1 VKNALAAALFSIAA
15 LSSAAHA
22 VADEAQGSHF
32 QFKIPAGWK
41 DKSGQGRAYFTL
53 AVDEANQLAF
63 QAKVAPGATPVTP
76 ELLEKYASDAQ
87 KSVKRIAPDAEL
99 KVIDK
104 KAVTLGD
111 VTAARF
117 VFEMPPPPEAL
128 HPQPTRQ
135 LMFYVPVA
143 DQHAVLTFTAPAASF
158 AKYEALFDKTA
169 HATVIRK

>member
-1 VKNALAAALFSIAA
+1 MKNAIVAAICLF
-15 LSSAAHA
+15 A
-22 VADEAQGSHF
+22 VAAPADEKTPSHF

-63 QAKVAPGATPVTP
+63 QAKVQQGATLVTP
-76 ELLEKYASDAQ
+76 QFLEKYASDAQ
-87 KSVKRIAPDAEL
+87 KSVARIAPDAEL

-104 KAVTLGD
+104 RAVTLGD

-117 VFEMPPPPEAL
+117 VFEMPPPPDAL

-135 LMFYVPVA
+135 LMFYVPVG
-143 DQHAVLTFTAPAASF
+143 DEHAVLTFTAPSASY
-158 AKYEALFDKTA
+158 AKFEALFDKTA
-169 HATVIRK
+169 RATVIRK

>member
-1 VKNALAAALFSIAA
+1 MKNAIAAAVVLVSFAA
-15 LSSAAHA
+15 YA
-22 VADEAQGSHF
+22 VADEAAASHF

-63 QAKVAPGATPVTP
+63 QAKVAAGASSVTP
-76 ELLEKYASDAQ
+76 EFLEKYASDAQ
-87 KSVKRIAPDAEL
+87 KSVARIAPDAKL
-99 KVIDK
+99 AVIDK
-104 KAVTLGD
+104 KAVTIGD

-117 VFEMPPPPEAL
+117 VFEMPPPPDAL
-128 HPQPTRQ
+128 HPVPTRQ

-143 DQHAVLTFTAPAASF
+143 DQHAVLTFTAPTASYARF
-158 AKYEALFDKTA
+158 EPLFDKTA